1 MPVTLIVEC
10 IQCSGLMLATI
21 DQKTRVCPFCG
32 AKVNLLRAKR
42 LASAENSMMAS
53 EMLRKIKSDRQLNTK
68 KTKPANVKT
77 MAQSRFRKEP

>member
-1 MPVTLIVEC
+1 MPMTLIIEC
-10 IQCSGLMLATI
+10 TQCSGLLLATI

-68 KTKPANVKT
+68 KPKPANAKT
-77 MAQSRFRKEP
+77 IAQSRFHKEQ

>member
-68 KTKPANVKT
+68 KTKPANANT